1 MFTTIV
7 FISALAILTGSYAI
21 GRFVFKSKKS
31 GVKAVRANLAAFAVL
46 SVVFLSVGLGVT
58 AASDDAAPVA
68 TAATETA
75 AVQTAANNNQGM
87 AFIASALAVGLAGI
101 GGGIAVAS
109 GATAAI
115 GATSE
120 DPKNFGKSLIF
131 VALGEGIALYG
142 LLMSF
147 LIYSTA
153 SSM

>member
-1 MFTTIV
+1 MFTAIV
-7 FISALAILTGSYAI
+7 FISALAILAGSYAI
-21 GRFVFKSKKS
+21 GKFVFKSKKN
-31 GVKAVRANLAAFAVL
+31 GAKAVRANLAAFAVL
-46 SVVFLSVGLGVT
+46 SVVFLSVGLGVS
-58 AASDDAAPVA
+58 AASDDSTPVT

-75 AVQTAANNNQGM
+75 ASQTVTDNNQGL
-87 AFIASALAVGLAGI
+87 AFIASALAVGFSGI

-142 LLMSF
+142 LLISF
-147 LIYSTA
+147 LIYSSA
-153 SSM
+153 SAM